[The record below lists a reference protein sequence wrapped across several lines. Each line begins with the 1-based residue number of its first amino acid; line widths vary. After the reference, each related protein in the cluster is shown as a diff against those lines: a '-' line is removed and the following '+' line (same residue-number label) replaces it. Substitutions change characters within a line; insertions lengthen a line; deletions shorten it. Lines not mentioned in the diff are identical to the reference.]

1 MQHRVAPSDTRC
13 GEGAPRVGVQPD
25 RRGKQLSP
33 QGEEEA
39 VAQQCS
45 ERLYVF
51 FVVQLGLQKIFLLSN
66 TRIKKKNYFFSNV
79 ALCS

>member
-13 GEGAPRVGVQPD
+13 GEGAPRVGVQLD

-33 QGEEEA
+33 RGEEEA

-51 FVVQLGLQKIFLLSN
+51 FVVQLGLRKIFLLSN
-66 TRIKKKNYFFSNV
+66 TRIKKKKLLF
-79 ALCS
+79 